1 MFKRYYYTE
10 GLTPLTNGNDKY
22 LINYLGQVKDHLG
35 NDVPVS
41 INENGHQTVNV
52 HGWDG
57 LQKYRIIDLMAI
69 QFKSLKIPNTD
80 YNKVIAFN
88 IDGDKNNL
96 HASNIGYR
104 FLNGKL
110 EVVDYPGFYYIPGF
124 THYAISEN
132 GAVYNHKT
140 KKLLKWF
147 ITQPNKKKNIKGGY
161 FAIRGYFSRG
171 VVVAMTR
178 HRAIGLVFLNYPDNS
193 DSMTINHKDGIPGND
208 SPTNLEWLTRSNNN
222 LHAYMNDL
230 KSQNMKVL
238 VRNVLTGEVNEY
250 YSICETARV
259 LNLTSD
265 ESVRNRIYGSK
276 FGQVF
281 EDGTQ
286 IKLKSDSREWIIPL
300 DPYKEIKDAQQ
311 KHPIVVRNC
320 LTMVVTDYDSISDAA
335 KVTGIDN
342 STISYRLMVNNRS
355 PLFGFQFKLK
365 DDIND
370 FQSFTLKEYTDS
382 LNVGPRRVTARNV
395 TTGEIITY
403 DSVRNSVSGVGNSHT
418 GMILRKGNQQL
429 LSTGW
434 QLKYEED
441 EWEEYDNL
449 DEIIYKLQSDVLAR
463 NEDSGEII
471 SASSSPHMASLLGLN
486 ASTVRESALTRGN
499 RIYSGYRFRL
509 GVSDEPWPST
519 NYSQK

>member
-1 MFKRYYYTE
+1 
-10 GLTPLTNGNDKY
+10 
-22 LINYLGQVKDHLG
+22 
-35 NDVPVS
+35 
-41 INENGHQTVNV
+41 
-52 HGWDG
+52 
-57 LQKYRIIDLMAI
+57 
-69 QFKSLKIPNTD
+69 
-80 YNKVIAFN
+80 
-88 IDGDKNNL
+88 
-96 HASNIGYR
+96 
-104 FLNGKL
+104 
-110 EVVDYPGFYYIPGF
+110 
-124 THYAISEN
+124 
-132 GAVYNHKT
+132 
-140 KKLLKWF
+140 
-147 ITQPNKKKNIKGGY
+147 
-161 FAIRGYFSRG
+161 
-171 VVVAMTR
+171 
-178 HRAIGLVFLNYPDNS
+178 
-193 DSMTINHKDGIPGND
+193 
-208 SPTNLEWLTRSNNN
+208 
-222 LHAYMNDL
+222 MNDL